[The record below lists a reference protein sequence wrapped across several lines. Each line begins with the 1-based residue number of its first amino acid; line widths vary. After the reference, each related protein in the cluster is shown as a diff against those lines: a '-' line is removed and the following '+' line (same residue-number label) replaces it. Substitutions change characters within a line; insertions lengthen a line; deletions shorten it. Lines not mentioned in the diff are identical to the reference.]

1 MTWSV
6 KCPPTFATG
15 LEDSQPLLQQHRL
28 RPIPERVPIREC
40 HLREFCSHTSTT
52 NGSGFPHDAVSTPS
66 TDSDSG
72 HQPLKEPLSIKPMD
86 FVNYL
91 LDGIALYRRNLKD
104 PSTIPGT
111 SRQSQIYAMG
121 ILPVLL
127 WILVFV
133 QWTISLVVVMSSY
146 TTLGRKAFQL
156 FLKDQILLFDTTDTI
171 DPHGMDEALRQFSDT
186 RPPTAEGAKPQSMF
200 SYYLANLF
208 LILSTLTYERDDNL
222 VKAASAILSNVETVE
237 EKNRAAQLLLASEQT
252 IDAKATQL
260 GMRFTGVSE
269 LKSLGGPFA
278 GLFYNDE
285 AIVLVFKGTSVLA
298 FNEYLIDATIQ
309 RVDAAEYLYGE
320 VHKGFYESLFPDPT
334 PLDCYEQRT
343 LDKTNPFNT
352 IMESIFETAATIKA
366 KTGKPV
372 NLWMT
377 GHSLGGAL
385 AALTM
390 ARLQMPLRV
399 EDPLFKGYESRT
411 IKTRNKDGTPRTVLQ
426 EMLSRFSVAPSSP
439 TTDSHSKMAKTA
451 AEGDIGATAPTSP
464 TFKFPFSL
472 FHRNEDKH
480 TADRANADNKKQHK
494 NRTVHK
500 NDGESDL
507 LILRD
512 CYTFASPKLGDTR
525 FAQEFDRHHVQFH
538 QRSAYKSMYYRVITD
553 MDIVPRLPPGCSTN
567 PDDLQ
572 GSDSEDTES
581 QDDDEDDTG
590 LWKKLLGKGKKTK
603 KRAKERMFPCPECAT
618 VRQTGSQQEYS
629 QVPLKSSHPHQ
640 APALNHSYGTIQS
653 RRQYNMSSSSSS
665 SSSSTQKRPS
675 SLLDYRNVGL
685 LVTLYNTPVKPM
697 VKPSDFQTD
706 LSSNVLRQNEELM
719 NILHQVELALDYD
732 PNDDTTA
739 VVTGTT
745 ATTTTT
751 TTTTAKDQTVV
762 VESSS
767 TSFATKTNASGKT
780 TTLSSTTKTTSTSR
794 FCAKTQAEKMDLAQ
808 TRHALSQDSR
818 LRVPCDAEKL
828 LLTFPNVISH
838 SPATYQRNL
847 VEARFYFKSFP
858 GPEIEAKIN
867 QKIKECQF
875 REGDLSLEQ
884 QSRMTGSDNV
894 QNARLQDSSFV
905 IEV

>member
-6 KCPPTFATG
+6 KCPPAFATG

-28 RPIPERVPIREC
+28 RLIPERVPTREC
-40 HLREFCSHTSTT
+40 HLREFCSSTSTT
-52 NGSGFPHDAVSTPS
+52 NNNGLPHDAASTSS

-72 HQPLKEPLSIKPMD
+72 HQSLKEPLSIKPMD

-91 LDGIALYRRNLKD
+91 LDSIALYCRNLKD

-121 ILPVLL
+121 ILPVLIG
-127 WILVFV
+127 ILVFV
-133 QWTISLVVVMSSY
+133 QWIITLVVVLSSY

-156 FLKDQILLFDTTDTI
+156 FLKDQILLFDTADTI

-186 RPPTAEGAKPQSMF
+186 RPPTAEEAKPQSMF

-208 LILSTLTYERDDNL
+208 LVLSTLTYERDDNL
-222 VKAASAILSNVETVE
+222 VKAASIILRNIESVE
-237 EKNRAAQLLLASEQT
+237 EKNRAVQLLFASEQT

-320 VHKGFYESLFPDPT
+320 VHKGFYESLFPDPP

-352 IMESIFETAATIKA
+352 IMESIFETAAAIKA

-372 NLWMT
+372 NFWMT

-390 ARLQMPLRV
+390 ARLQRPLRV
-399 EDPLFKGYESRT
+399 EDPLFKGYEPRT

-426 EMLSRFSVAPSSP
+426 EMLSRFSATPSD
-439 TTDSHSKMAKTA
+439 TTDSHSNVAKTVA
-451 AEGDIGATAPTSP
+451 KEGMGATAYTSP
-464 TFKFPFSL
+464 AFKFPFSFL
-472 FHRNEDKH
+472 YRNEDKH
-480 TADRANADNKKQHK
+480 TADGAKAENKKQHE
-494 NRTVHK
+494 NRTVNK
-500 NDGESDL
+500 NDAESDL

-512 CYTFASPKLGDTR
+512 CYSFASPKLGDTG

-538 QRSAYKSMYYRVITD
+538 QRSAHKPMYYRVITD

-572 GSDSEDTES
+572 DSDSEDTEA
-581 QDDDEDDTG
+581 EDDG
-590 LWKKLLGKGKKTK
+590 EDGKSIWGKLLGKGKKS
-603 KRAKERMFPCPECAT
+603 KRRMKECMFPCPDCAT
-618 VRQTGSQQEYS
+618 VRQNGSQQEYS

-640 APALNHSYGTIQS
+640 APAISHNYGTIQPHTQS
-653 RRQYNMSSSSSS
+653 NMSPSSSSSS
-665 SSSSTQKRPS
+665 SSSRTQKRPS

-685 LVTLYNTPVKPM
+685 LVTLYNTPMKPM
-697 VKPSDFQTD
+697 VKPSEFQTD
-706 LSSNVLRQNEELM
+706 LSSNVLRPNHELLD
-719 NILHQVELALDYD
+719 ILHQVELALDYD
-732 PNDDTTA
+732 PTNDTTA
-739 VVTGTT
+739 AATGTM

-751 TTTTAKDQTVV
+751 TTTTTAVAQTVV

-767 TSFATKTNASGKT
+767 TSLATKTNASGKA

-794 FCAKTQAEKMDLAQ
+794 FCAQTQAKKMDLAQ
-808 TRHALSQDSR
+808 TRHALNQDSR

-867 QKIKECQF
+867 QKIKDRQC
-875 REGDLSLEQ
+875 RKDDSSLEQ
-884 QSRMTGSDNV
+884 QGRMT
-894 QNARLQDSSFV
+894 
-905 IEV
+905 